1 MNEQIWRLAIR
12 LFTVALFTATF
23 SSIAAAQTRVAVLPF
38 RNMDGAIKFN
48 PWCMQL
54 ADSLTKEL
62 LAIDPSQNKFIII
75 PADSIEMAI
84 SELNLDPTNPQYES
98 DVWKAVK
105 SLRAERV
112 IQGNFFMQHER
123 VLLNAYIF
131 DPDTKMS
138 DPVNQAKNL
147 YKLPAAILEVIKP
160 MARKLHPGL
169 LQ

>member
-1 MNEQIWRLAIR
+1 MTSTHYRRLPFLLAIAF
-12 LFTVALFTATF
+12 LALTSMA
-23 SSIAAAQTRVAVLPF
+23 SAQLRVAVLPF
-38 RNMDGAIKFN
+38 RNMDGAIKYN
-48 PWCMQL
+48 PWCQQL
-54 ADSLTKEL
+54 SDSLTKEL
-62 LAIDPSQNKFIII
+62 LAIDPAQTKFMII

-105 SLRAERV
+105 SLKADRV

-131 DPDTKMS
+131 DPETKMS
-138 DPVNQAKNL
+138 DPAHQAKNL
-147 YKLPAAILEVIKP
+147 YKSPETILEVIKP

-169 LQ
+169 VQ

>member
-1 MNEQIWRLAIR
+1 MKRNVGALAALLLPVI
-12 LFTVALFTATF
+12 LVCTVGATMA
-23 SSIAAAQTRVAVLPF
+23 SAQLRVAILPF
-38 RNMDGAIKFN
+38 RNMDGQIKFN
-48 PWCMQL
+48 PWCLQL
-54 ADSLTKEL
+54 QDSLTKEL
-62 LAIDPSQNKFIII
+62 LAIDPSQKKFNII

-105 SLRAERV
+105 TLKADRV

-131 DPDTKMS
+131 DPETKMS

-147 YKLPAAILEVIKP
+147 YKSPAAIMEVIKP

-169 LQ
+169 MQ